1 MACGAEQ
8 EQGSVLKALKLK
20 CCELVKCSKAWG
32 NNGAGVG
39 VGMGGGGGK
48 INCGRESPGEREYC
62 NYF

>member
-39 VGMGGGGGK
+39 VGVVVERLIVDGK
-48 INCGRESPGEREYC
+48 ALEKENTAITFS
-62 NYF
+62 

>member
-39 VGMGGGGGK
+39 VVVVVERLIVDGK
-48 INCGRESPGEREYC
+48 ALEKENTAITFS
-62 NYF
+62 